1 MGMRRIVLLLAS
13 VMLAV
18 LLVSG
23 IARAQTEGA
32 VLDAHAE
39 LDPESIGT
47 DTSASNPI
55 SQTFVAEHTGFVTE
69 VTALIAV
76 RLPDT
81 LITAQIVK
89 MPDSLQGQPE
99 ILAETQT
106 TAPELS
112 NWKKGTKLFSFD
124 DPAHIEVGETY
135 GLLLQT
141 PGSGS
146 GGRWYLASDEWQHKD
161 VYENG
166 ALMNLDPQDEIWRV
180 FSSPETPDGVFA
192 IYVAP
197 DSTMPT
203 SKAGCKKGGYANY
216 GFRNQGQCIEAVNA
230 AN

>member
-1 MGMRRIVLLLAS
+1 MRRIIVLLAS
-13 VMLAV
+13 VMFAV

-23 IARAQTEGA
+23 LAGAQTEGA

-39 LDPESIGT
+39 LHPEAGGT
-47 DTSASNPI
+47 DTGLHDPLI
-55 SQTFVAEHTGFVTE
+55 QTFVAEHTGFVTE

-76 RLPDT
+76 RPPDT

-124 DPAHIEVGETY
+124 DPAHIEAGETY

-141 PGSGS
+141 PGPETNGV
-146 GGRWYLASDEWQHKD
+146 WYLASDEWQHKD

-166 ALMNLDPQDEIWRV
+166 ALMYLDPQDETWKV
-180 FSSPETPDGVFA
+180 FHSPEAPDGVFA

-197 DSTMPT
+197 DPTMPT
-203 SKAGCKKGGYANY
+203 SKADCKNGGYENL
-216 GFRNQGQCIEAVNA
+216 GFKNQGQCIKAVNA
-230 AN
+230 TN

>member
-1 MGMRRIVLLLAS
+1 
-13 VMLAV
+13 MLAV

-23 IARAQTEGA
+23 IAGAQTGDA

-39 LDPESIGT
+39 LDPEAVNNT
-47 DTSASNPI
+47 DTSIQNPVM
-55 SQTFVAEHTGFVTE
+55 QTFVAEHTGFVTE

-76 RLPDT
+76 GPPDT
-81 LITAQIVK
+81 SITAQIVK
-89 MPDSLQGQPE
+89 VPDSLQGQPE

-112 NWKKGTKLFSFD
+112 TWKKGTKLFSFD

>member
-76 RLPDT
+76 GPPDT
-81 LITAQIVK
+81 SITAQIVK
-89 MPDSLQGQPE
+89 VPDSLQGQPE

-112 NWKKGTKLFSFD
+112 TWKKGTKLFSFD
-124 DPAHIEVGETY
+124 APAHIEAGETY

-146 GGRWYLASDEWQHKD
+146 GGRWYHASDQWQHKD
-161 VYENG
+161 VYEHG
-166 ALMNLDPQDEIWRV
+166 ALMNFDPQDEIWRV
-180 FSSPETPDGVFA
+180 
-192 IYVAP
+192 
-197 DSTMPT
+197 
-203 SKAGCKKGGYANY
+203 
-216 GFRNQGQCIEAVNA
+216 
-230 AN
+230 